1 MWSLQVCKL
10 QNIKNTI
17 AFLYT
22 SNKALIL
29 NYKTNIIYKVPTIKH
44 EYKLNK
50 ISMWSVYWKIE
61 NTDERQSTRP
71 KYIINLVGFKILY
84 GYI

>member
-1 MWSLQVCKL
+1 MTLNKYHLQ
-10 QNIKNTI
+10 
-17 AFLYT
+17 
-22 SNKALIL
+22 
-29 NYKTNIIYKVPTIKH
+29 
-44 EYKLNK
+44 KLNK

-71 KYIINLVGFKILY
+71 KYVIILMGFKIQY